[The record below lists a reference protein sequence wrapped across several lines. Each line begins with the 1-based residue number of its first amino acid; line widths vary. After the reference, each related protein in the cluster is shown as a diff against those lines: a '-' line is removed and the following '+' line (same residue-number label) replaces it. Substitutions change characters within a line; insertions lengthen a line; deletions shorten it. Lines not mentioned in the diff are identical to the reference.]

1 MGRRQIPSP
10 RITLKIL
17 YGLRDTS
24 TAESYASS
32 GGSTGVIGT
41 KVGMSAAEGCGL
53 SDWSGW
59 FARSNGKAKEE
70 EKRMQGA
77 DMLKLLLEVY
87 MEDGL
92 VSSSRWSR
100 QIDNILQLAGTHIRQ
115 RGF

>member
-1 MGRRQIPSP
+1 M
-10 RITLKIL
+10 
-17 YGLRDTS
+17 
-24 TAESYASS
+24 
-32 GGSTGVIGT
+32 IGT